1 MAGMLGGIIEQVL
14 VYVFSAMDRLA
25 GISNV
30 ASDMYGVSWLK
41 NVTASLRSLC
51 TTKIIPAM
59 GGIGIAIAATFFLIS
74 IIHLVTE
81 DRFTPEFL
89 AKFFAKLAISVAVV
103 MWSDVILNAIVDF
116 GDAFSN
122 ILTGWTSNDFLIE
135 GVGDLDTAKASFAEE
150 FRKSCMTTFDIKYN
164 ATTGVWSG
172 KGGGL
177 FVALGASLSLLLVS
191 SILMLLSSLAIP
203 ILTGVVF
210 FVEISRNLELYV
222 RGSFLPI
229 AAGVMADDGFKGAG
243 GRYFKKILALA
254 TQKIVISLTCV
265 MTGAMISAFFID
277 AFAKIDGSKINPMA
291 FVGTTIETLLMAI
304 IIGAAGVS
312 FLFKS
317 LQVVNDLWGA

>member
-1 MAGMLGGIIEQVL
+1 MLGGIIEQAL
-14 VYVFSAMDRLA
+14 AYVFAAMDGLA
-25 GISNV
+25 SISN
-30 ASDMYGVSWLK
+30 AADGMYKASWLI
-41 NVTASLRSLC
+41 NVTKSLRSLC

-103 MWSDVILNAIVDF
+103 MWSDVILEAIVDF

-122 ILTGWTSNDFLIE
+122 ILTGWTTSDFLT
-135 GVGDLDTAKASFAEE
+135 GKGDLDDAKISFARE
-150 FRKSCMTTFDIKYN
+150 FRKSCELTFDIKYN

-177 FVALGASLSLLLVS
+177 FVALGAALSMLLISAV
-191 SILMLLSSLAIP
+191 LMLISLVAVP
-203 ILTGVVF
+203 IVTGIVF

-265 MTGAMISAFFID
+265 ITGAMISAFFID
-277 AFAKIDGSKINPMA
+277 AFAKIDGSKVSPTA
-291 FVGTTIETLLMAI
+291 FLSSTAQTLLLAL
-304 IIGAAGVS
+304 IIGAAGVG